1 MTRISPKWIVRIMAL
16 VAVILG
22 NVLMHH
28 GWSFWRSFAL
38 LMSAAFAIGLLSSFL
53 WRKRVYIDVNSMSR
67 GIPGINRLPNPR

>member
-1 MTRISPKWIVRIMAL
+1 MAL

-28 GWSFWRSFAL
+28 GWSFWGPFAL

-53 WRKRVYIDVNSMSR
+53 WRKRVYRCQFNEQR
-67 GIPGINRLPNPR
+67 NTRH